1 MKLMSSI
8 RTIFARSVRPSEQ
21 LIRIALWL
29 LIIYLSYLLTGWY
42 VTRDDTYLQLPDV
55 TSPIARLFP
64 TATPTNTPTMTPYPT
79 YPPPTPTPTPSLI
92 DPTVLHDDLYLS
104 YIHHDHT
111 AKTSTFTEIDFLTNT
126 KVDHE
131 LPYILN
137 LPKCPGGSDYESNHY
152 YKVSPNGK
160 YILEVCFGRLAFAE
174 ISTGKSIQFQTI
186 YTAKEL
192 SDSIQK
198 TNSTEIIKSRSVF
211 FDRNS
216 GIYFVVS
223 VGTDGGGGSL
233 YEDFYLFDP
242 IGKSASKIHKG
253 HGSIVAVDTKHNK
266 VYTQSVMHDGHEN
279 GPTYVFTPYLNDQF
293 YIEPFFFNE
302 FTVPIYDTDNAKAY
316 YVKGV
321 TYAPTPTPTDPAPF
335 SRIYEYDLIRHT
347 EQTIFEDQLAK
358 ESNTQK
364 EIRIIGLR
372 PITVANGSLYFAN
385 PHDDRYRYESSS
397 LSKNIF
403 YKLDLATWTTIDVP
417 IDCMGNKVTSAG
429 YTLCDKEILVN
440 VKTGTKI
447 QLSKTPLDIVAFE
460 SGRRLTGGKD
470 MYGLEPINPA
480 STASDPRVAFD
491 IPKVMAQV
499 DDSEVKSVKRVT
511 CDKDLSY
518 FDPTQKEL
526 VYRSSARSPVPPT
539 PTPSVRSR
547 LGEEFISRR
556 AYPQIYDVVQKLSQ
570 KEKLGTDSFFRFCKI
585 EGGVDFVLFGNN
597 DSLGNTWKR
606 VDLPLTDPYTAKET
620 SIKLNQVFE
629 SSTIVYSDSD
639 RYILYSQGGDVSL
652 FRRLELID
660 PQTRSQRRFFS
671 CEHYKQDDS
680 EFMCDYSRTPCKDIY
695 KGSAENIN
703 DVAFHTDCTVYRT
716 VPWIEVRESL
726 K

>member
-64 TATPTNTPTMTPYPT
+64 TATPTSTPTMTPYPT

-92 DPTVLHDDLYLS
+92 NPTVLHDDLYLS

-131 LPYILN
+131 LPYLNSNSSVDGLRYLISPDHTRLLRVSSKSIEIADISHIPWSSASFKAVFGPSDLLWSFTARFDSAGNVFFLEGFPSIEGRVCPEKPKYCYMNIHMVNLEGKDIILN
-137 LPKCPGGSDYESNHY
+137 DHTNQNQRFQNAQEIVAIDESRREIYLDNGGFTAEAGFIPLSRARIDSPDEEELGYIYGDGWGADHVYDQTHEHMYITSDLTDAMKLLIPRGTKIFEYSFRSKVRHPIFSLDTPLLADANHY
-152 YKVSPNGK
+152 YEWPKKSISLLPINFKNKYNGK
-160 YILEVCFGRLAFAE
+160 NIYFSVFEDV
-174 ISTGKSIQFQTI
+174 SNDSVSNTI
-186 YTAKEL
+186 YELDTVTKKAK
-192 SDSIQK
+192 
-198 TNSTEIIKSRSVF
+198 
-211 FDRNS
+211 
-216 GIYFVVS
+216 
-223 VGTDGGGGSL
+223 
-233 YEDFYLFDP
+233 P
-242 IGKSASKIHKG
+242 I
-253 HGSIVAVDTKHNK
+253 
-266 VYTQSVMHDGHEN
+266 
-279 GPTYVFTPYLNDQF
+279 
-293 YIEPFFFNE
+293 
-302 FTVPIYDTDNAKAY
+302 
-316 YVKGV
+316 
-321 TYAPTPTPTDPAPF
+321 
-335 SRIYEYDLIRHT
+335 
-347 EQTIFEDQLAK
+347 
-358 ESNTQK
+358 
-364 EIRIIGLR
+364 
-372 PITVANGSLYFAN
+372 
-385 PHDDRYRYESSS
+385 
-397 LSKNIF
+397 
-403 YKLDLATWTTIDVP
+403 P
-417 IDCMGNKVTSAG
+417 IDCLGTTVTTNG
-429 YTLCDKEILVN
+429 YTLCEDNTIENIH
-440 VKTGTKI
+440 TGAKI
-447 QLSKTPLDIVAFE
+447 QLSESPLDIVAFE

-539 PTPSVRSR
+539 PTPLVRSR